1 MNRRLPLSHIYWASR
16 KCHMKHKDILPWLL
30 LLFTC
35 SQGFQVSNDKLLK
48 ATHIR
53 MVTLATESNQPQK
66 HFSMTAALSVISR
79 NSLTKEENWH
89 IEPKQGRNTYNF
101 DTNKCCSSMCSK
113 ILLGREIFTAQKSTL
128 VARGCLI
135 FHHALSAHNVEAS
148 VGLPESLTKLFR
160 SHFIGTQMIF
170 WNGFQSTRK
179 LLVKCSMNAFEI
191 NWCRDDAER
200 SKLKSLISSVKWM
213 WRTRQVRSLPSS
225 SYLFKHTTGTFPAP
239 LICDIEF
246 RLMAFWESSL

>member
-1 MNRRLPLSHIYWASR
+1 MNRRSPLSPIYWVSR
-16 KCHMKHKDILPWLL
+16 KCHMKHKDTLPWLL

-66 HFSMTAALSVISR
+66 YFGMTAALSVINR

-89 IEPKQGRNTYNF
+89 IEPKQGRNTYKL
-101 DTNKCCSSMCSK
+101 DTNKCCGRMCSK
-113 ILLGREIFTAQKSTL
+113 ILLVREIFTAQKSTL

-135 FHHALSAHNVEAS
+135 FHRALSAQKVETS

-170 WNGFQSTRK
+170 WNGFQGTRK
-179 LLVKCSMNAFEI
+179 LLVKCSNECLWNKLMQR
-191 NWCRDDAER
+191 WCWKVEA
-200 SKLKSLISSVKWM
+200 
-213 WRTRQVRSLPSS
+213 
-225 SYLFKHTTGTFPAP
+225 
-239 LICDIEF
+239 
-246 RLMAFWESSL
+246 